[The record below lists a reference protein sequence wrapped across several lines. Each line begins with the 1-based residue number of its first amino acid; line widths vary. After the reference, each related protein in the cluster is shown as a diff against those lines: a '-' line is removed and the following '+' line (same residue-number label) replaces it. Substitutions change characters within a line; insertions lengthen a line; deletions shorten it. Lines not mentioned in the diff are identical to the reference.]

1 MGIVVSF
8 CAIPL
13 GVYEH
18 HCVISS
24 QLGKIPLKWAFIAN
38 TFSGCENLL
47 MIFFFFSS
55 VKVSSE
61 RPHPP
66 PTPVVMFSH
75 FWMQQQPVFVS
86 QVKAEAWIRRFCDP
100 CLRYSS
106 CADFQPFKRP
116 FRAHGR
122 FWSVSPAGQEIILI
136 CRTISVCLL
145 QKYGEH
151 TVSFFFMWDTKG
163 LRNASTSQ
171 RSAARITQHTFGPGV
186 FNHPSSKP
194 ASLSFYHC
202 HNGSSAFVL
211 HSKDDVWYAAL
222 SLVISNDNKSVLVGP
237 QGSCEK
243 WKYAVW
249 ALTLSPYGDV
259 VSLASCRA
267 YYHDKLLRVLDATKT
282 QKKLPASWMLLGW
295 LSSAPVKPCVVL
307 VQTLHSRCSLVCI
320 CKIHERLRLMWILM
334 QIFGGCDEK

>member
-1 MGIVVSF
+1 MNISV
-8 CAIPL
+8 IP
-13 GVYEH
+13 
-18 HCVISS
+18 S

-47 MIFFFFSS
+47 MIFFFFPS

-61 RPHPP
+61 RPHAP
-66 PTPVVMFSH
+66 PTPVIMFSY
-75 FWMQQQPVFVS
+75 FWMQQPVSVS
-86 QVKAEAWIRRFCDP
+86 QVKAEAWIRLYCDP
-100 CLRYSS
+100 RLWYSS

-136 CRTISVCLL
+136 FRTMSVYSKSMVNILFP
-145 QKYGEH
+145 
-151 TVSFFFMWDTKG
+151 FFFMWDTKG
-163 LRNASTSQ
+163 LRNASTSP

-243 WKYAVW
+243 WKYAV
-249 ALTLSPYGDV
+249 
-259 VSLASCRA
+259 
-267 YYHDKLLRVLDATKT
+267 
-282 QKKLPASWMLLGW
+282 
-295 LSSAPVKPCVVL
+295 
-307 VQTLHSRCSLVCI
+307 
-320 CKIHERLRLMWILM
+320 
-334 QIFGGCDEK
+334 